1 MISLKIQSIFN
12 KSGANAHLR
21 VILFTVSQSC
31 PGRHQQETA
40 WWTFCS
46 FFATIQNLPLAGSAS
61 LHLQLFRAAAGAARL
76 AHLRSK
82 FFQVIIHVLSKSS
95 I

>member
-1 MISLKIQSIFN
+1 MRICVLFCLQFLSHVPDVTN
-12 KSGANAHLR
+12 KRPRGGL
-21 VILFTVSQSC
+21 
-31 PGRHQQETA
+31 
-40 WWTFCS
+40 FCS

-82 FFQVIIHVLSKSS
+82 VFQGIIHVLSKSS